1 MHARETRFFVSRL
14 QHRRQIRFV
23 GPIAIAYDLVA
34 PPHPDPDMLPMN
46 RAALYSSALLL
57 LGVVAITASGQ
68 EELPTDRLLRSL
80 HPTADVN
87 DFAGLLSPSEKAS
100 LENRC
105 KELREKTGAQLAVV
119 TLKSL

>member
-1 MHARETRFFVSRL
+1 MTWLCRHVPTL
-14 QHRRQIRFV
+14 IC
-23 GPIAIAYDLVA
+23 
-34 PPHPDPDMLPMN
+34 PMN
-46 RAALYSSALLL
+46 RAALYSSALLA

-68 EELPTDRLLRSL
+68 EELPTDRLMRSL

-87 DFAGLLSPSEKAS
+87 DFAGLLSPSVKAS

-119 TLKSL
+119 TLKSLEGGQIDDFAVRLFRSWGIGDKEKKNGVL